1 MSVIPNAT
9 ASDESRRRSEIA
21 ALREM
26 ADDLRESA
34 IRWRTLYEAAAGRC
48 AELEAQLRQLG
59 RRSRALPVN
68 AAEQSSD
75 PRVSARG

>member
-1 MSVIPNAT
+1 MSVIPDVT
-9 ASDESRRRSEIA
+9 VTDETRRGSEVA
-21 ALREM
+21 ALREVTE
-26 ADDLRESA
+26 DLRESA
-34 IRWRTLYEAAAGRC
+34 VRWRTLYEAAAGRC
-48 AELEAQLRQLG
+48 AELEAQLRQLA

>member
-1 MSVIPNAT
+1 MSVIPNVT
-9 ASDESRRRSEIA
+9 GLDESQRGSEVA
-21 ALREM
+21 ALREIT
-26 ADDLRESA
+26 DDLRESA

-48 AELEAQLRQLG
+48 AELEAQLRKRA